1 MSRIIVLNGCSSAGK
16 TSISKAIQALSKTP
30 WLHIGIDTFIGML
43 PSRFLESGDLA
54 AEGYYSFVHS
64 ENERGACIHVK
75 TEPRGGVFFHEHV
88 PKVVQLL
95 ADLGHD
101 MIVDEVIFDAQSME
115 KILQKLRA
123 HTVFL
128 VQVTC
133 DIDVLLERERLRGD
147 RVIGLANDQFDRLQS
162 YSYDY
167 DLTVD
172 TTTVPAI
179 ENARRIL
186 GNQG

>member
-1 MSRIIVLNGCSSAGK
+1 
-16 TSISKAIQALSKTP
+16 
-30 WLHIGIDTFIGML
+30 ML
-43 PSRFLESGDLA
+43 PSRFLEFGDLA

-64 ENERGACIHVK
+64 ENERGICIQVK
-75 TEPRGGVFFHEHV
+75 TEPRGEVFFQEHV
-88 PKVVQLL
+88 PKVIQLL

-101 MIVDEVIFDAQSME
+101 IIVDEVIFDASRMDQF
-115 KILQKLRA
+115 LQNLRK

-133 DIDVLLERERLRGD
+133 DVDVLLERERLRSD

-179 ENARRIL
+179 DNAGRIL
-186 GNQG
+186 DSIE

>member
-1 MSRIIVLNGCSSAGK
+1 
-16 TSISKAIQALSKTP
+16 
-30 WLHIGIDTFIGML
+30 
-43 PSRFLESGDLA
+43 
-54 AEGYYSFVHS
+54 
-64 ENERGACIHVK
+64 
-75 TEPRGGVFFHEHV
+75 
-88 PKVVQLL
+88 L

-101 MIVDEVIFDAQSME
+101 IIVDEVIFDASRMDQF
-115 KILQKLRA
+115 LQNLRK

-133 DIDVLLERERLRGD
+133 DVDVLLERERLRSD

-179 ENARRIL
+179 DNAGRIL
-186 GNQG
+186 DSIE